1 MPAMSGASALRI
13 DSSLRRRT
21 LTALA
26 LGPAVLTACLL
37 LPSAAFAAFLGG
49 VFMLAAWEWPA
60 LSGYDDRTVRWA
72 FVAALALGMLSLWML
87 ADARWWLVAV
97 AVVWWFGQTLR
108 LCRID
113 EIARQPGRQPRL
125 LAIGLLVLLAPW
137 AGAVELHS
145 SGPNGPLLIVFLVL
159 LVWTADS
166 LAYFVGRRFGRR
178 KLAPALSP
186 GKTREGVY
194 GALAGALVWG
204 LILGVALSL
213 PAAQVLLCAL
223 LCALTVSISVVGD
236 LYESLMKRRR
246 GVKDSSQ
253 LLPGHGGMLD
263 RIDSLTAAAPL
274 FAAGLHLMG
283 VIG

>member
-1 MPAMSGASALRI
+1 MSGASTLRI

-26 LGPAVLTACLL
+26 LGPAVLAACLL
-37 LPSAAFAAFLGG
+37 LPTAAFAAFLGG
-49 VFMLAAWEWPA
+49 VFMLAAWEWSA
-60 LSGYDDRTVRWA
+60 LSGYEDRAVRWA
-72 FVAALALGMLSLWML
+72 FAAALALGMLSLWVL
-87 ADARWWLVAV
+87 PDARWWLVAA
-97 AVVWWFGQTLR
+97 AVLWWFGQTLR
-108 LCRID
+108 LSRID
-113 EIARQPGRQPRL
+113 EIARQPGRQPWL
-125 LAIGLLVLLAPW
+125 LVIGLLVLLAPW
-137 AGAVELHS
+137 AGAVELHRS
-145 SGPNGPLLIVFLVL
+145 SPNGPLLILFLAL

-178 KLAPALSP
+178 KLAPVLSP

-194 GALAGALVWG
+194 GALAGALGWG
-204 LILGVALSL
+204 LVLGMVLSL
-213 PAAQVLLCAL
+213 PPVQVLLCAL

-246 GVKDSSQ
+246 GVKDSSR

-263 RIDSLTAAAPL
+263 RIDSLIAAVPL
-274 FAAGLHLMG
+274 FAAGLYLMG